1 MSTIKWSI
9 DPVHSQI
16 QFSARHMVI
25 SKIRGEF
32 EQYEAWLE
40 TRGEEI
46 ELAEAF
52 FSAVTGSVN
61 TGNTMRD
68 DHLRSE
74 SFFKSEQFPNLI
86 FKSTAIEK
94 KNETDYLLKGNMTI
108 RDVTKPI
115 ELAVEFGGIITDPYG
130 LRRAGFS
137 ILGKINRK
145 DFGMVYNDLIETGGA
160 VVSDEIKLDLHVEFT
175 HQPEK

>member
-32 EQYEAWLE
+32 EQYESWLE
-40 TRGEEI
+40 TNEEEI
-46 ELAEAF
+46 ENATAF

-61 TGNTMRD
+61 TGNKMRD

-74 SFFKSEQFPNLI
+74 SFFKSEEFPNLF
-86 FKSTAIEK
+86 FKSTSFEK
-94 KNETDYLLKGNMTI
+94 KNEEDYVLKGEMTI
-108 RDVTKPI
+108 RNVTKPV

-130 LRRAGFS
+130 LRRVGFS
-137 ILGKINRK
+137 LSGKINRK

-175 HQPEK
+175 HQPA